1 MTSTRRR
8 PEDPD
13 DAGFILQRKR
23 FRVTKPS
30 SQQSGATAAEQ
41 TIPVWRVVRHD
52 DFPSPYQ
59 LVRWLECELGRP
71 QGGVS
76 APGEFL
82 PRGGT
87 RTPPPPSRK
96 GAMAQP
102 GAFLFGKEGAQQ
114 ERCPWGYPTGLPLD
128 PVLETRSSCRRC
140 GAVRGRAFK
149 NAPPDPA
156 GFS

>member
-41 TIPVWRVVRHD
+41 PIPVWRVVRHD

-59 LVRWLECELGRP
+59 LVRGWSASFGSPSGGCLRLRGFSFSGGR
-71 QGGVS
+71 
-76 APGEFL
+76 L
-82 PRGGT
+82 

-96 GAMAQP
+96 WLMANP
-102 GAFLFGKEGAQQ
+102 RGIVLARREPSRRGVLV
-114 ERCPWGYPTGLPLD
+114 GYPTGP
-128 PVLETRSSCRRC
+128 PPGPCIGAPARRVG
-140 GAVRGRAFK
+140 GAVLVQRG
-149 NAPPDPA
+149 P
-156 GFS
+156 